1 MFSGWEVMVLLMIV
15 LLVVGPDKLPEIA
28 RQLGSWTRMARD
40 LIREAKSSLKDELGD
55 EISDL
60 RSLDPRQYDPRRIVR
75 EALMED
81 TPPRPASRP
90 APRQGPGQPGRP
102 AAATTGSAAASETNP
117 DEPPAA
123 PFDDEAT

>member
-81 TPPRPASRP
+81 TPPRPAPKP
-90 APRQGPGQPGRP
+90 APRPRPGHPERP
-102 AAATTGSAAASETNP
+102 AAASAGSAAPGETNP